1 MLRGLSFV
9 STRYF
14 DRNNALTYG
23 QPGELVREP
32 VKTSIDSLATNQYL
46 LSLLHKKDNELTETE
61 KEYINLCYKE
71 TLENLDKETWE
82 KILTSTEEI
91 SGIEK
96 FNNAILEFT
105 KDFDGLREKVGD
117 YLSRSLEQIICGN
130 FTEEVTLLGTIGQ
143 VLLGIVGVDLPCD
156 IRDLAAD
163 FCKIGNGES
172 VSFMQMGVDVIAL
185 IPIIGSAKYLDE
197 AGTLLKKSDV
207 VDDIVKHVDELVDGV
222 KGSTGVIDDVAESAI
237 KSGSTTTYKIL
248 NTSSAEDVNK
258 IFKDTMGYEPPYK
271 PGTSV
276 TEIQLTENATY
287 VRVYDKVNSRMQ
299 GGWVMKA
306 EDIAGLT
313 PQEIQNKFALPNTPK
328 YICDVN
334 LEAGTRLRTG
344 EVNPLFGFDGG
355 GQQYDLIINGKNVG
369 TFTNERIIGQ

>member
-1 MLRGLSFV
+1 MKNLTFKSTATIVAKEGSSMGADAQKITTDVTGNDTAGMVAGMVASGVTAKGL
-9 STRYF
+9 
-14 DRNNALTYG
+14 N
-23 QPGELVREP
+23 
-32 VKTSIDSLATNQYL
+32 
-46 LSLLHKKDNELTETE
+46 
-61 KEYINLCYKE
+61 
-71 TLENLDKETWE
+71 
-82 KILTSTEEI
+82 
-91 SGIEK
+91 GIEAEANK
-96 FNNAILEFT
+96 LA
-105 KDFDGLREKVGD
+105 KAPKGL
-117 YLSRSLEQIICGN
+117 
-130 FTEEVTLLGTIGQ
+130 
-143 VLLGIVGVDLPCD
+143 
-156 IRDLAAD
+156 
-163 FCKIGNGES
+163 
-172 VSFMQMGVDVIAL
+172 
-185 IPIIGSAKYLDE
+185 
-197 AGTLLKKSDV
+197 
-207 VDDIVKHVDELVDGV
+207 DGV
-222 KGSTGVIDDVAESAI
+222 IEGTGNVAEDVGKAGKGLEGAAKGAESAAEDAG
-237 KSGSTTTYKIL
+237 KVVESGGKTTYKIL

-306 EDIAGLT
+306 EDIVGLT

-334 LEAGTRLRTG
+334 LEAVTRLRTG

>member
-1 MLRGLSFV
+1 MGAGAGAQKITTDVTGNDTAGMVAGMVASGVTAKGL
-9 STRYF
+9 
-14 DRNNALTYG
+14 N
-23 QPGELVREP
+23 
-32 VKTSIDSLATNQYL
+32 
-46 LSLLHKKDNELTETE
+46 
-61 KEYINLCYKE
+61 
-71 TLENLDKETWE
+71 
-82 KILTSTEEI
+82 
-91 SGIEK
+91 GIEAEANK
-96 FNNAILEFT
+96 RA
-105 KDFDGLREKVGD
+105 KAPKGL
-117 YLSRSLEQIICGN
+117 
-130 FTEEVTLLGTIGQ
+130 
-143 VLLGIVGVDLPCD
+143 
-156 IRDLAAD
+156 
-163 FCKIGNGES
+163 
-172 VSFMQMGVDVIAL
+172 
-185 IPIIGSAKYLDE
+185 
-197 AGTLLKKSDV
+197 
-207 VDDIVKHVDELVDGV
+207 DGV
-222 KGSTGVIDDVAESAI
+222 IEGTGNVAEDAG
-237 KSGSTTTYKIL
+237 KVVESGGKTTYKIL

-306 EDIAGLT
+306 EDIVGLT

-334 LEAGTRLRTG
+334 LEAVTRLRTG